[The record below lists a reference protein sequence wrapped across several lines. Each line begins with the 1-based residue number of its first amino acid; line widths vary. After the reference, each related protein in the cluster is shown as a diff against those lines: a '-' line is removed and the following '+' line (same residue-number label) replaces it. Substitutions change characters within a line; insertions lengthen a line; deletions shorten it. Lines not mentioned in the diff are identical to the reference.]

1 MKWLSS
7 LDELLYEVLS
17 WLIFFPVT
25 AWRTIRRP
33 LQMMTYADSQ
43 LALPADEQYTAA
55 LSPPLFLALS
65 LIMVHGLSLGLGEAD
80 ALVAKRQGVAGLIDS
95 DASAVAVRVMVFA
108 FFPLVAAL
116 NAVRRRGVEVTRKSL
131 KLPFYA
137 QCYPGAVF
145 AAGLSLA
152 GTLGFSRFVGGPV
165 IGGLLALATSLYYI
179 VTLTRWFAATFA
191 LSVWRALVATLV
203 GICEGFVLL
212 LAVGLA
218 LEL

>member
-17 WLIFFPVT
+17 WIIFFPVT

-33 LQMMTYADSQ
+33 LQMMAYADSQ
-43 LALPADEQYTAA
+43 LALPAEEQYVAA

-65 LIMVHGLSLGLGEAD
+65 LILIHGLSLALGEAD
-80 ALVAKRQGVAGLIDS
+80 TLVARRYGVAGMIDS

-116 NAVRRRGVEVTRKSL
+116 NAVRRRGVQVDRNSL

-145 AAGLSLA
+145 AAGLSLG
-152 GTLGFSRFVGGPV
+152 GTLGFSRFAGGPV
-165 IGGLLALATSLYYI
+165 VGGLLALATSIYY
-179 VTLTRWFAATFA
+179 VTTLTRWFAAAFGLRLWHAFT
-191 LSVWRALVATLV
+191 ATLV
-203 GICEGFVLL
+203 GIFEGLL
-212 LAVGLA
+212 LLVAVGLV